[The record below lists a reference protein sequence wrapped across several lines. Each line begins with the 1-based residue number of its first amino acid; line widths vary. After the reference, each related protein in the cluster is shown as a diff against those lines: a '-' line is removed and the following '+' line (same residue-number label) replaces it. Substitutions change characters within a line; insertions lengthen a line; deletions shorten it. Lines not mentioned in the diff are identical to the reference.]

1 MSTRAQ
7 RAEAGGF
14 SRRYVRGLGI
24 LLVLQALGGAVFK
37 LLQEGSDDLPH
48 TGLHLA
54 SGVLALAAS
63 SRRSG
68 RPAAR
73 AFALGFGVL
82 YLALGALG
90 HLRAPV
96 VEALH
101 LELAD
106 HVFHLVVGG
115 MTLAVGLKRSRTAT
129 GARVVLGASR

>member
-1 MSTRAQ
+1 MNAGAQ
-7 RAEAGGF
+7 PVEAGPF
-14 SRRYVRGLGI
+14 VRRYVRVLGI
-24 LLVLQALGGAVFK
+24 LLVLQAVGGAVFK
-37 LLQEGSDDLPH
+37 LLQERSDDLPH
-48 TGLHLA
+48 TGLHLV
-54 SGVLALAAS
+54 SGGLALAAG

-90 HLRAPV
+90 HLQAPV

-106 HVFHLVVGG
+106 HVFHLAVGG
-115 MTLAVGLKRSRTAT
+115 MTLGVALKRSRTAT
-129 GARVVLGASR
+129 GARVALGVPR